1 MLRYSVH
8 LQGLDFGSHL
18 LDGGGGFVLFEFQL
32 SVGFSKRGHF
42 FLEALLDRL
51 EKLYLRLEH
60 LDAFSLALHL
70 VFACI
75 QLGLEDRNMLIDRV
89 IKLMNFYL
97 P

>member
-1 MLRYSVH
+1 
-8 LQGLDFGSHL
+8 L

-60 LDAFSLALHL
+60 LDAFLALHL
-70 VFACI
+70 VFACV
-75 QLGLEDRNMLIDRV
+75 QLGLEDRKDMLINKV
-89 IKLMNFYL
+89 IKLMSWYL